1 MPKQDQRQ
9 ISQVRASQYPDWR
22 GRGSLWT
29 PICVWTWP
37 RYGRRVGVTAQ
48 SSRSKRIGRMKKS
61 FALIVLCTCTDFSH
75 SHYSCR
81 RSFRQRLRGERAII
95 TSTMRL
101 SHGLSSGMS
110 LHEHC
115 PPSAVRNAAAAH
127 DWGRTVLSSF
137 NKITFSRTSRPSD
150 AYFCFD
156 L

>member
-48 SSRSKRIGRMKKS
+48 SSRSKWIGRMKKS

-81 RSFRQRLRGERAII
+81 RSFRQRPRGERAII

-137 NKITFSRTSRPSD
+137 NKITFSRTSRPRD